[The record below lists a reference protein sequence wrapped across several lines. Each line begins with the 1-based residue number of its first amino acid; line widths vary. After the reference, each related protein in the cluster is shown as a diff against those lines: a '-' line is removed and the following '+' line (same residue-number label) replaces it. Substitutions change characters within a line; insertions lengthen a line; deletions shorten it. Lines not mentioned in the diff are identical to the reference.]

1 MPVPSFDISHEY
13 THKHTQAQMQT
24 YKYTKTHTDTGTVLT
39 KVIFAISKK
48 ESTGSDVSRETPI
61 NYTKADFT
69 FLVF

>member
-1 MPVPSFDISHEY
+1 
-13 THKHTQAQMQT
+13 MQT
-24 YKYTKTHTDTGTVLT
+24 YKYTKTHTDTGTVLK